1 MPPVTLT
8 VTDPAA
14 AAATAADW
22 HDLTER
28 MRGCVACAE
37 LADRRIQVVPGQCPG
52 GAGRPGAGRP
62 GAEILLLGEAPG
74 ATEDA
79 TGLPFVGR
87 SGALLDAVLAEAGL
101 DRADV
106 AVVNVLKCRP
116 PDNRA
121 PTRAEAATCRP
132 WLDRQLALVDPL
144 LVVTLGLTAAA
155 WALGRGIT
163 LGGVRGRLHPYGGRQ
178 LLATYH
184 PSAALRFGPN
194 GRPRAAM
201 VEDFVFA
208 AASLPG
214 LRAAAGRGEA
224 DRGQTERG
232 ETERGE
238 IGR

>member
-1 MPPVTLT
+1 MPPVSLT

-14 AAATAADW
+14 AAAAAADW

-28 MRGCVACAE
+28 MRSCVACAE
-37 LADRRIQVVPGQCPG
+37 LAERRIQVVPGQCPG
-52 GAGRPGAGRP
+52 GAGPA

-74 ATEDA
+74 ATEDS

-144 LVVTLGLTAAA
+144 LVVTLGLTAAV

-163 LGGVRGRLHPYGGRQ
+163 LGGVRGRLHPYRGRQ

-184 PSAALRFGPN
+184 PSAALRFGPK

-201 VEDFVFA
+201 VEDFAFA
-208 AASLPG
+208 AASLPE
-214 LRAAAGRGEA
+214 LRAAAGRAAAGRA
-224 DRGQTERG
+224 AAERG
-232 ETERGE
+232 GAAR
-238 IGR
+238 

>member
-1 MPPVTLT
+1 MSPVTHQRHRASGWDAVQRS

-14 AAATAADW
+14 AAPVAGGWTE
-22 HDLTER
+22 LTDT

-37 LADRRIQVVPGQCPG
+37 LAARRTRVVPGVCP
-52 GAGRPGAGRP
+52 P

-106 AVVNVLKCRP
+106 AVLNVLKCRP

-121 PTRAEAATCRP
+121 PTRDEAARCRP
-132 WLDRQLALVDPL
+132 WLDRQLALADPL
-144 LVVTLGLTAAA
+144 LVVTLGLTAAV

-163 LGGVRGRLHPYGGRQ
+163 LAGVRGRLHPFGERR

-194 GRPRAAM
+194 GKPRAAM
-201 VEDFVFA
+201 VEDFAFA
-208 AASLPG
+208 AASLPA
-214 LRAAAGRGEA
+214 LRAEVGR
-224 DRGQTERG
+224 
-232 ETERGE
+232 
-238 IGR
+238 